1 MEMPAVRERP
11 WKQSLPVERLAAE
24 ALHSA
29 AQLRAVIER
38 ERLRA
43 DRSGLMFSLLVLT
56 PRSTDH
62 DPCDVN
68 RFAQA
73 LLWRLRVTDEVG
85 WWDQRALGVL
95 LPDTPPA
102 GARKVVH
109 DILALAAEQSLLV
122 DCEVYVYPSQ
132 EPPPDEVGEGG
143 QSHFR
148 ADEKRRCP
156 KIGTVPAP
164 AARDADHLCSAQPL
178 QGLLVQP
185 LPAWKRLVDI
195 VGAVV
200 GLVLLLP
207 LMAAVAAVIKL
218 TSPGPIF
225 FRQQRDGLG
234 GQRFTLYKFRTM
246 RVDAAQH
253 KAALLAYSEQDG
265 PAFKLTDDPRVTR
278 FGRWLRR
285 TCIDELPQFWNVLRG
300 EMSLVGPRPMDSQEA
315 QHCQAWQRRRLDV
328 TPGMTCIWQVRG
340 GSCVSFAEW
349 MRMDIR
355 YSRRRTLWQDLKLL
369 FQTLVAVVRHRASR

>member
-1 MEMPAVRERP
+1 MEIPAVPKRP
-11 WKQSLPVERLAAE
+11 WKRSLSMERLAPE

-29 AQLRAVIER
+29 KRFPAVIER
-38 ERLRA
+38 ERMRA
-43 DRSGLMFSLLVLT
+43 DRSGLMFCLLVLT
-56 PRSTDH
+56 PRNKDRG
-62 DPCDVN
+62 PCDVN
-68 RFAQA
+68 LFAQA
-73 LLWRLRVTDEVG
+73 LLWRLRITDEVG

-95 LPDTPPA
+95 LPDTPLA
-102 GARKVVH
+102 GARKVVN
-109 DILALAAEQSLLV
+109 DILALAAEQSLVV

-132 EPPPDEVGEGG
+132 EPPPTDDGSSDAHVAGPLRVPE
-143 QSHFR
+143 R
-148 ADEKRRCP
+148 AA
-156 KIGTVPAP
+156 AP
-164 AARDADHLCSAQPL
+164 SARDADDFCLAQPL
-178 QGLLVQP
+178 EGLLIQP

-200 GLVLLLP
+200 GLVLFFP

-234 GQRFTLYKFRTM
+234 GKRFTLYKFRTM
-246 RVDAAQH
+246 HVDAAQR
-253 KAALLAYSEQDG
+253 KSELLAYSEQDG
-265 PAFKLTDDPRVTR
+265 PAFKLTHDPRVTW

-300 EMSLVGPRPMDSQEA
+300 EMSLVGPRPMDSEEA
-315 QHCQAWQRRRLDV
+315 KHCRVWQRRRLDV

-340 GSCVSFAEW
+340 GSRVSFAEW

-355 YSRRRTLWQDLKLL
+355 YSRRRTLWQDLRLM
-369 FQTLVAVVRHRASR
+369 FETFVAVVRHRASR

>member
-1 MEMPAVRERP
+1 VRERP
-11 WKQSLPVERLAAE
+11 WKRSLPVERLAAE

-29 AQLRAVIER
+29 AQLQAVIER
-38 ERLRA
+38 ERMRA
-43 DRSGLMFSLLVLT
+43 DRSGLKFSLLVLT
-56 PRSTDH
+56 PRSKDRG
-62 DPCDVN
+62 PCDVKG
-68 RFAQA
+68 FAQA
-73 LLWRLRVTDEVG
+73 LLWRLRITDEVG

-102 GARKVVH
+102 GARKVVN
-109 DILALAAEQSLLV
+109 DILALAEEQSLLV

-132 EPPPDEVGEGG
+132 EPPPDDGASDPDVVGPLRVSE
-143 QSHFR
+143 R
-148 ADEKRRCP
+148 AAA
-156 KIGTVPAP
+156 T
-164 AARDADHLCSAQPL
+164 AARDADHLCSARPL
-178 QGLLVQP
+178 EGLLVQP

-200 GLVLLLP
+200 GLALLLP

-234 GQRFTLYKFRTM
+234 GKRFTLYKFRTM
-246 RVDAAQH
+246 DMDAAQR
-253 KAALLAYSEQDG
+253 KSALLACSEQDG
-265 PAFKLTDDPRVTR
+265 PAFKLTHDPRVTW

-300 EMSLVGPRPMDSQEA
+300 EMSLVGPRPMDSEEA
-315 QHCQAWQRRRLDV
+315 KHCRVWQRRRLDV

-340 GSCVSFAEW
+340 GSHVSFAEW

-355 YSRRRTLWQDLKLL
+355 YSRRRTLWQDLRLM
-369 FQTLVAVVRHRASR
+369 FETFVAVVRHRASR